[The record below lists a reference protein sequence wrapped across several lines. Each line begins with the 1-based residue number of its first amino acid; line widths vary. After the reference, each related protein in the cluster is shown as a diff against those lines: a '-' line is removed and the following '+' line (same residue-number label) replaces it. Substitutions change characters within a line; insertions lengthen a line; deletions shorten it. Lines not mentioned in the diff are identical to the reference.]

1 VSTGP
6 CARERGRADGV
17 GRLTGGGGG
26 ANRSRSGRTH
36 PRRGSTTV
44 LRDRGGGLAWLEL
57 VDHGGG
63 ANLAGGSLGRPVHG
77 EVAGFRGGEV
87 AGEATGHD
95 RGKRMVRCVRGE
107 VCEPLQFDSKLLE
120 RGGRAHR
127 SEGRR
132 RR

>member
-1 VSTGP
+1 
-6 CARERGRADGV
+6 
-17 GRLTGGGGG
+17 
-26 ANRSRSGRTH
+26 
-36 PRRGSTTV
+36 
-44 LRDRGGGLAWLEL
+44 
-57 VDHGGG
+57 
-63 ANLAGGSLGRPVHG
+63 LAGGSLGRPVHG

-87 AGEATGHD
+87 AGEAMGRD

-132 RR
+132 RRRARLNPGEGEWPRPVRGEEGFGAGCRVRVRAQWTGEQSGA

>member
-1 VSTGP
+1 M
-6 CARERGRADGV
+6 CQRKREGRRRWASYG
-17 GRLTGGGGG
+17 GGGGG
-26 ANRSRSGRTH
+26 ANRSRSGRTDR
-36 PRRGSTTV
+36 RRGSTTV